1 MIGNDVVDINQS
13 RLESNRHRK
22 GFLEKLFSVQEQEII
37 HKATDA
43 EQMTWRLWSM
53 KEAAYKIYNRR
64 TGIRAF
70 VPLSLCCTIYSDTNG
85 QVSCKGVVYYTR
97 TMTNDDLIHTI
108 AVCNINDF
116 ALIYEPEAFQVAKDE
131 QGLPY
136 AKSKDGSL
144 HPASISHHGKYL
156 KIVGLQKEMAAGKSL
171 KPVANIH
178 AIFAT

>member
-37 HKATDA
+37 HKAPDA

-53 KEAAYKIYNRR
+53 KEAAYKIYNRQ

-70 VPLSLCCTIYSDTNG
+70 MPLSLCCIIDDDTNG
-85 QVSCKGVVYYTR
+85 QVNCKGTIYHTR
-97 TMTNDDLIHTI
+97 TSITDDVI
-108 AVCNINDF
+108 ATVAVYDANDF
-116 ALIYEPEAFQVAKDE
+116 ELIYEPDTFQVAKDE

-156 KIVGLQKEMAAGKSL
+156 KIVGLQKEMLLAEA
-171 KPVANIH
+171 
-178 AIFAT
+178 